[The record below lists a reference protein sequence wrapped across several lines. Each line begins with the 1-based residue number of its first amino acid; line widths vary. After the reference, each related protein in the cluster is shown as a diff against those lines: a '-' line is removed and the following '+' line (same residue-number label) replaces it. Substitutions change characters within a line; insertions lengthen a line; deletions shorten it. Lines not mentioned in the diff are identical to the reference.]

1 MKKFLLFLLSWTLS
15 FFIVWFGMGLFAYYL
30 SSESTI
36 TNFLIGLV
44 GFLVAV
50 NPAMEGWEQL
60 FERWFK
66 IDKK

>member
-1 MKKFLLFLLSWTLS
+1 MKKFLLFLLSWVLS
-15 FFIVWFGMGLFAYYL
+15 FSIVWFGMGLFAYYL

-44 GFLVAV
+44 GFLIGV
-50 NPAMEGWEQL
+50 NPAMERWEQL
-60 FERWFK
+60 FEKWFK